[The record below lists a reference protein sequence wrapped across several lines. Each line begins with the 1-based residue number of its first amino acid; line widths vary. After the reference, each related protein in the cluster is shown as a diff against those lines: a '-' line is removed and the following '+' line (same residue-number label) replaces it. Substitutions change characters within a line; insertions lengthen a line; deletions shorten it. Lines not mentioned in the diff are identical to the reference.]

1 MARAIQLEKLPIIQ
15 ELPEAEEV
23 EETEVAAVSADIE
36 PRTVT
41 QDLAF
46 FDEQTRSSREN
57 LALDNYIMVSA
68 VTYDQF
74 SHDSVEEKKEPE
86 KTFLPL
92 PQGKR
97 IIILD

>member
-1 MARAIQLEKLPIIQ
+1 MARAIQFEKPPIIE

-41 QDLAF
+41 QDLVF
-46 FDEQTRSSREN
+46 FNEQTLASREN
-57 LALDNYIMVSA
+57 LTLDNYTLISA

-74 SHDSVEEKKEPE
+74 SHESVEEKKEPE